1 MTRHRSRFD
10 QETNPPSN
18 EVGRPPWSEAQLRLL
33 PWNTLI
39 NLVTSIAADH
49 PSTWPRIEA
58 ALALAQASERD
69 EYFVGESPPMLRVFE
84 EIRRFAPTEATVLI
98 TGESGTGKELVARAL
113 HERSPRRC
121 SAPFVAINC
130 ASMTPTLIASE
141 LFGHEKG
148 AFTGAVSRRI
158 GLLEHANRG
167 TVFLDEIGDLPLE
180 QQGHLLRFFE
190 RKTIIRVGGNT
201 EIPLDVRV
209 VSATNVP
216 LEERMRSG
224 LFREDLYFRLA
235 TLSIRLP
242 PLRER
247 GDDVLLLARY
257 FLQEICREFG
267 KNFTSL
273 SPEAMEALRGH
284 AWPGNVREL
293 LAVMRR
299 AVVMGVEPT
308 IEKADLGPLAANS
321 ERATGHTPP
330 SAFVNGRYAEHP
342 PNNTRVPERSSANKA
357 DFDQIVKALEAAGG
371 RHSVAARLLGI
382 SRATLFRRLHDYK
395 LMGLVV
401 PQEQHPPH
409 RR

>member
-1 MTRHRSRFD
+1 MTRHLPGFNQQTKSSAHPAV
-10 QETNPPSN
+10 T
-18 EVGRPPWSEAQLRLL
+18 PPWSEAQLRAL

-39 NLVTSIAADH
+39 SLLTSIAADH

-58 ALALAQASERD
+58 ALALAQASERE
-69 EYFVGESPPMLRVFE
+69 EYFVGESPPMLQVFE

-113 HERSPRRC
+113 HERSPRRR

-148 AFTGAVSRRI
+148 AFTGAVARRV
-158 GLLEHANRG
+158 GLLEHANGG

-209 VSATNVP
+209 VSATNAP
-216 LEERMRSG
+216 LDERMRAG
-224 LFREDLYFRLA
+224 VFREDLYFRLA
-235 TLSIRLP
+235 TLTLRLP

-247 GDDVLLLARY
+247 GDDVTLLAKY

-267 KNFTSL
+267 KNFTSIAPDAL
-273 SPEAMEALRGH
+273 QALRNH

-308 IEKADLGPLAANS
+308 IEKADLGPLVTNS
-321 ERATGHTPP
+321 AHLAENGP
-330 SAFVNGRYAEHP
+330 SSTHMHGQHGAHLTRKAQGLDQ
-342 PNNTRVPERSSANKA
+342 PNTHRT
-357 DFDQIVKALEAAGG
+357 DFARIVKALELAGG
-371 RHSVAARLLGI
+371 RHAAAARLLGI
-382 SRATLFRRLHDYK
+382 SRATWFRRLHEYK
-395 LMGLVV
+395 MMGLTL
-401 PQEQHPPH
+401 PPEPPPSQ